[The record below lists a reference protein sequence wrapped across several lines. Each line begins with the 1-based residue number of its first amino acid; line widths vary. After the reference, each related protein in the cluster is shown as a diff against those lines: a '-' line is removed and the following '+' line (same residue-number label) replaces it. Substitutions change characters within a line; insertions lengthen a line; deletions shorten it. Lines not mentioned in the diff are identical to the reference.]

1 MHPCHCLLCSRID
14 EDGPCA
20 QGYTELL
27 DLVARHTAAEGGPE
41 KAPAIDCY
49 GNGEDLRA
57 VEASS
62 RAKQLPLTFHGAKDH
77 LDDSMHEYK
86 VWNRQIGLQ
95 GFSLVA
101 CPSPEC
107 HVYLLG

>member
-1 MHPCHCLLCSRID
+1 M
-14 EDGPCA
+14 
-20 QGYTELL
+20 
-27 DLVARHTAAEGGPE
+27 ARHTAAEGGPE

-49 GNGEDLRA
+49 GNGEDLPA

-86 VWNRQIGLQ
+86 VRWLARRH
-95 GFSLVA
+95 GFIDKA
-101 CPSPEC
+101 CHAC
-107 HVYLLG
+107 C